1 MTRSNSAAGPVP
13 AAPAGPPPVPPAAPA
28 GRRTERAGRAMVRR
42 LRVRGWLRLE
52 TPLHVGGVGDDPS
65 IDLALAVD
73 GLSRLYVP
81 GTSLAGALRAFAGR
95 SIADRL
101 VLDGIWGN
109 VPQNSIRA
117 NGSRQNSDNGS
128 SGSGGSDD
136 GSTSRI
142 VVHDGLVTTGTDLD
156 SPFPPSRVEART
168 GIGIDR
174 VLGTVAEGFLYG
186 RAVLPRGAYLR
197 LGIDLESPYPE
208 RDADSAT
215 AMLGTLLLALA
226 GGRVRLGAAR
236 TRGLG
241 SVVLAGEPEIVE
253 QRFDSMDG
261 LLSAL
266 GLPPATE
273 TTGTAGTA
281 AGTALTPADL
291 GGRDPDADL
300 LRVTIAW
307 RPTSPVM
314 VRSAVDGLSIDAL
327 PLVSGVGG
335 DEVALVLPGS
345 SIKGALRS
353 HAERIER
360 TARARDAA
368 HPLNVPAGP
377 RRSARFREQLD
388 DLAAVNA
395 LFGSA
400 GTAASGTEYGY
411 GGGNGNGNDGGDGR
425 AARAP
430 RGVGALGADDCYSK
444 PAIPADLWRALNGAH
459 VTGLS
464 EPSDSGP
471 TRSWDKARAQVPP
484 EVRKRLRKLGMDQA
498 DHVAI
503 DRWTGGAADKR
514 LYSTL
519 EPHHVAWQDLRLTVD
534 LRRLNRFDTAS
545 AGFGNQADSGDP
557 ADSGN
562 QVSTAGESDGSGTE
576 RGNDAGSDG
585 DGDGLARPALAL
597 LLLVLRDLRAGRLR
611 LGHGVN
617 RGHGDI
623 AVESVRISGFPGLP
637 DTERDFDDLL
647 REPAVAAYTRSWQD
661 YLDRDRLDQER
672 PDKDRADGRPL

>member
-1 MTRSNSAAGPVP
+1 
-13 AAPAGPPPVPPAAPA
+13 
-28 GRRTERAGRAMVRR
+28 MVRR
-42 LRVRGWLRLE
+42 LRVHGWLRLE

-65 IDLALAVD
+65 VDLALAVD

-101 VLDGIWGN
+101 VLDDIWGN
-109 VPQNSIRA
+109 VPQNTTRA
-117 NGSRQNSDNGS
+117 NGSRQSSGNGS
-128 SGSGGSDD
+128 SGSDD

-142 VVHDGLVTTGTDLD
+142 VVHDGLVTTGTDLG

-197 LGIDLESPYPE
+197 LGIDLESPYRE
-208 RDADSAT
+208 RDADPAT

-261 LLSAL
+261 LLGAL
-266 GLPPATE
+266 GLLPATPTASGSGPPAVTSAAAAAP
-273 TTGTAGTA
+273 AGA
-281 AGTALTPADL
+281 PAALTPTDL

-300 LRVTIAW
+300 LRVTIVW

-327 PLVSGVGG
+327 PLVSGIGC

-368 HPLNVPAGP
+368 HPLDVPAGP
-377 RRSARFREQLD
+377 QRSARFREQLD

-400 GTAASGTEYGY
+400 GTAVGGDGY
-411 GGGNGNGNDGGDGR
+411 GDGSEDSSGDAGGDGR
-425 AARAP
+425 GTRAT
-430 RGVGALGADDCYSK
+430 RGVGALGADDCYSEQ
-444 PAIPADLWRALNGAH
+444 AIPADLWRALNGAH

-464 EPSDSGP
+464 KPSDSGP

-484 EVRKRLRKLGMDQA
+484 KVRERLRELGMDQA

-519 EPHHVAWQDLRLTVD
+519 EPHHVTWQDLLLTVD
-534 LRRLNRFDTAS
+534 LRRLNRFDTAP
-545 AGFGNQADSGDP
+545 AGSGDP
-557 ADSGN
+557 AGSGN
-562 QVSTAGESDGSGTE
+562 QAGTAGESAGSGTK
-576 RGNDAGSDG
+576 RGNDAGSG
-585 DGDGLARPALAL
+585 GQGNGGGLARPALAL

-623 AVESVRISGFPGLP
+623 IVESVRISGFPGLS
-637 DTERDFDDLL
+637 DAERDFDDLL

-661 YLDRDRLDQER
+661 YLDRDHLDRDRLDQER